1 MQPDLVESPELAA
14 EPSALHHL
22 AVVPDP
28 AAHPNPAANP
38 DPAADHVGHARMAVP
53 PAYPPAVGYS
63 PKPAVVRGVSP
74 VWIPP
79 GSHGWLPISGD
90 PAVVLAWPVVD
101 PSANEIWIVESRCE
115 QINCKKNSN

>member
-1 MQPDLVESPELAA
+1 LDVEFQFPVPVVRPVQPDLVESPDLATKS
-14 EPSALHHL
+14 SALPHL

-38 DPAADHVGHARMAVP
+38 GPAADHVGHARMAVP

-74 VWIPP
+74 VWILP

-90 PAVVLAWPVVD
+90 PAVVLA
-101 PSANEIWIVESRCE
+101 
-115 QINCKKNSN
+115 